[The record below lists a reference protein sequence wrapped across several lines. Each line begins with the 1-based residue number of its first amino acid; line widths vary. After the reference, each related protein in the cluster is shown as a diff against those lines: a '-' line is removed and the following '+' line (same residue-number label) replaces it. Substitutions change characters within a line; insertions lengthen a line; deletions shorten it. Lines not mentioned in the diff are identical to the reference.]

1 MIHNCTGLILAG
13 GESRRMG
20 QNKANLLLGE
30 KTLLH
35 HVITT
40 LYPLFSE
47 LLISVRQPETDSD
60 FIQVIDDPS
69 HAGPLA
75 GLAAGLARAKTP
87 WVFVVACDM
96 PFMTAQ
102 LIASLAKHRVEVDAV
117 VPVIKGYPQPLAA
130 FYATNSLDKLR
141 ECLNEGGKKS
151 LREFLEKLTVRYVY
165 EREIQATDLH
175 RFFDLDTP
183 QDLALAINMKET
195 P

>member
-1 MIHNCTGLILAG
+1 MIPNCTGLILAG

-35 HVITT
+35 HVIAT
-40 LYPLFSE
+40 LNPLFCV
-47 LLISVRQPETDSD
+47 LIISVRQPETDGD

-75 GLAAGLARAKTP
+75 GLAAGLGRAKTP
-87 WVFVVACDM
+87 WVFAAACDM

-102 LIASLAKHRVEVDAV
+102 LITSLAKYRIEVDAV
-117 VPVIKGYPQPLAA
+117 VPVINGYPQPLAA
-130 FYATNSLDKLR
+130 FYKTTSLVQLRDCLHDNGKQSLRAFLDKL
-141 ECLNEGGKKS
+141 N
-151 LREFLEKLTVRYVY
+151 VRYVY
-165 EREIQATDLH
+165 EREIQAADLH
-175 RFFDLDTP
+175 SFFDLDTP
-183 QDLALAINMKET
+183 HDLALAINMKDT